1 MIHSQKFL
9 RISTIVAIFATA
21 MITFQV
27 NLGSVVAQNE
37 TTANNTNETQVN
49 GTGQEFM
56 EVTDIPAGNQSTED
70 ISVNGTGEVGMLN
83 NTGADSQTEGNV
95 TEAVPAGE
103 VGSEVS
109 ELPIMQ

>member
-1 MIHSQKFL
+1 MINSQKFL

-56 EVTDIPAGNQSTED
+56 EVTDVATGNQTGDELVVGETGIIGNETAD
-70 ISVNGTGEVGMLN
+70 NG
-83 NTGADSQTEGNV
+83 

>member
-9 RISTIVAIFATA
+9 RISTIIAIFATA

-27 NLGSVVAQNE
+27 NFGSVMAQNE
-37 TTANNTNETQVN
+37 TTTDNSTQGN

-56 EVTDIPAGNQSTED
+56 EVTDIPVGNQSTED

-83 NTGADSQTEGNV
+83 NTGADSQTEGNA